1 MVWSWTGP
9 WAVWGWY
16 ALTMELMA
24 LAFTAYLAAMVPF
37 ALLLEDN
44 QPAIAAVVVVCVLV
58 IYWLVL
64 GRIAPKSGTK

>member
-1 MVWSWTGP
+1 
-9 WAVWGWY
+9 
-16 ALTMELMA
+16 MELMA